1 MKLLRN
7 GDKDNLDIIYVIAM
21 KDSTRTDQETK
32 DATETMEVGL
42 QTLKLKDM
50 KAAQP
55 AAGGTAAPAATPAA
69 ATPTPAAGAKP
80 AAAPATGGAAPA
92 TTAAASPVST
102 NPDKH
107 KTRVEEYKSM
117 NETEVKAYWSMLQ
130 KWKPQ
135 SIQYAVIDLSAE
147 SGKTYK
153 GVKEELIDP
162 FYTGPVNRAVPS
174 VFVLK
179 GTFAYLITGPE
190 TVDALHDNLQS
201 LYDGT
206 ATKRSA

>member
-21 KDSTRTDQETK
+21 KDTTRTDQETK

-55 AAGGTAAPAATPAA
+55 AAGGAAPAAAAPAAAAPAPAAGAPKPAATPAA
-69 ATPTPAAGAKP
+69 GG
-80 AAAPATGGAAPA
+80 AAAPAA
-92 TTAAASPVST
+92 TTASPVST

-117 NETEVKAYWSMLQ
+117 NETDVKAYWSML
-130 KWKPQ
+130 
-135 SIQYAVIDLSAE
+135 
-147 SGKTYK
+147 
-153 GVKEELIDP
+153 
-162 FYTGPVNRAVPS
+162 
-174 VFVLK
+174 
-179 GTFAYLITGPE
+179 
-190 TVDALHDNLQS
+190 
-201 LYDGT
+201 
-206 ATKRSA
+206 

>member
-55 AAGGTAAPAATPAA
+55 AAGGAAAPAAAAPAPAA
-69 ATPTPAAGAKP
+69 PAPAGAPKP
-80 AAAPATGGAAPA
+80 AAAPAAGGTAAPA

-117 NETEVKAYWSMLQ
+117 NETDVKAYWSML
-130 KWKPQ
+130 
-135 SIQYAVIDLSAE
+135 
-147 SGKTYK
+147 
-153 GVKEELIDP
+153 
-162 FYTGPVNRAVPS
+162 
-174 VFVLK
+174 
-179 GTFAYLITGPE
+179 
-190 TVDALHDNLQS
+190 
-201 LYDGT
+201 
-206 ATKRSA
+206 